1 MEKNL
6 KKQTSLILFI
16 VGLIMVILPYLKGVE
31 TMFSGISPS
40 FEVMFYVGLLLMITG
55 YALRG

>member
-16 VGLIMVILPYLKGVE
+16 IGLIMVILPYLRGLE
-31 TMFSGISPS
+31 TMFTGISLS
-40 FEVMFYVGLLLMITG
+40 FDVMFYIGLLLMIIG

>member
-16 VGLIMVILPYLKGVE
+16 VGLVMVILPYLKGLE
-31 TMFSGISPS
+31 TMFTGISLS
-40 FEVMFYVGLLLMITG
+40 FNVMFYVGLLLMIAG

>member
-31 TMFSGISPS
+31 TMFSGISLS
-40 FEVMFYVGLLLMITG
+40 FEVMFYVGLLLMIIG

>member
-6 KKQTSLILFI
+6 RKQTSLVLFI
-16 VGLIMVILPYLKGVE
+16 VGLVMVILPYLKGVE
-31 TMFSGISPS
+31 TMLSWISLS
-40 FEVMFYVGLLLMITG
+40 LNVMFYIGLILMMAG

>member
-16 VGLIMVILPYLKGVE
+16 VGLVMVILPYLKGVE
-31 TMFSGISPS
+31 TMFSGISLS